1 MKFLFAQ
8 TAISEE
14 EILAA
19 DSIAAEKVTQ
29 TIDMLKG
36 MTVEDAFSFILK
48 SLTDFAWDIFIAIL
62 IFLVGRWIIRYIDK
76 ILNKVFVRKEV
87 EVSLAG
93 FIRSFVKGALY
104 VVLVI
109 TLVKKVGV
117 DTSSFVALLAS
128 AGVAIGMALSGTF
141 QNFAGGILI
150 MLLRP
155 FKVGDYILT
164 QGFEGTVKEIRLF
177 NTLMSTTDNKQITI
191 PNSNI
196 INNVINNSSAETR
209 RRIDLNVTISYGDDY
224 DVARAALLDIVN
236 ADSRIEQD
244 PNPPYIAL
252 SSLGDSA
259 VNVLVRVWVPST
271 EYWSVYH
278 GLNDK
283 IYTQLPEK
291 GIHFPFPQL
300 DVRITQ

>member
-36 MTVEDAFSFILK
+36 MSVEDAFSFILK

-87 EVSLAG
+87 EISLAG

-104 VVLVI
+104 VVLII

-278 GLNDK
+278 SLNEK
-283 IYTQLPEK
+283 IYKQLPEK
-291 GIHFPFPQL
+291 GT
-300 DVRITQ
+300 RR

>member
-1 MKFLFAQ
+1 MIKMLLAQ
-8 TAISEE
+8 SISEQD
-14 EILAA
+14 ILAA
-19 DSIAAEKVTQ
+19 DSIAAEKMKQ
-29 TIDMLKG
+29 TVEMLKG
-36 MTVEDAFSFILK
+36 MSVEDAFSFILK
-48 SLTDFAWDIFIAIL
+48 SAVDFAWDIFIAIL

-76 ILNKVFVRKEV
+76 ILNKVFDRKEV

-104 VVLVI
+104 VVLII

-150 MLLRP
+150 LLLRP

-278 GLNDK
+278 GLNEK
-283 IYTQLPEK
+283 IYKQLPEK
-291 GIHFPFPQL
+291 GIHLPFPQL

>member
-87 EVSLAG
+87 EISLAG

-244 PNPPYIAL
+244 PNPPYIAF

-278 GLNDK
+278 SLNEK
-283 IYTQLPEK
+283 IYKQLPEK

>member
-29 TIDMLKG
+29 TIEMLKG
-36 MTVEDAFSFILK
+36 MSVEDAFSFILK
-48 SLTDFAWDIFIAIL
+48 SLADFAWDIFIAIL

-278 GLNDK
+278 GLNEK
-283 IYTQLPEK
+283 IYKQLPEK

>member
-1 MKFLFAQ
+1 MIKMLLAQ
-8 TAISEE
+8 SISEQD
-14 EILAA
+14 ILAA
-19 DSIAAEKVTQ
+19 DSIAAEKMKQ
-29 TIDMLKG
+29 TVEMLKG
-36 MTVEDAFSFILK
+36 MSVEDAFSFILK
-48 SLTDFAWDIFIAIL
+48 SAVDFAWDIFIAIL
-62 IFLVGRWIIRYIDK
+62 IFVIGRWIIRTIDK
-76 ILNKVFVRKEV
+76 SLDKLFVRKDV

-93 FIRSFVKGALY
+93 FIRYMVKGALY
-104 VVLVI
+104 VMLI
-109 TLVKKVGV
+109 IALIKKLGV

-150 MLLRP
+150 LLLRP

-259 VNVLVRVWVPST
+259 VNVLVRVWVPSS

-278 GLNDK
+278 GLNEK
-283 IYTQLPEK
+283 IYKQLPEK

>member
-87 EVSLAG
+87 EISLAG

-104 VVLVI
+104 VVLII

-278 GLNDK
+278 SLNEK
-283 IYTQLPEK
+283 IYKQLPEK

>member
-29 TIDMLKG
+29 TIEMLKG
-36 MTVEDAFSFILK
+36 MSVEDAFSFILK
-48 SLTDFAWDIFIAIL
+48 SAVDFAWDIFIAIL

-93 FIRSFVKGALY
+93 FISSFVKGALY
-104 VVLVI
+104 VVLII
-109 TLVKKVGV
+109 TLIKKVGV

-150 MLLRP
+150 LLLRP

-259 VNVLVRVWVPST
+259 VNVLVRVWVPSS
-271 EYWSVYH
+271 EYWNVYH
-278 GLNDK
+278 SLNEK
-283 IYTQLPEK
+283 IYKQLPEK

>member
-48 SLTDFAWDIFIAIL
+48 SLADFAWDIFIAIL

-87 EVSLAG
+87 EISLAG

-278 GLNDK
+278 SLNEK
-283 IYTQLPEK
+283 IYKQLPEK

>member
-87 EVSLAG
+87 EISLAG

-278 GLNDK
+278 SLNEK
-283 IYTQLPEK
+283 IYKQLPEK

>member
-29 TIDMLKG
+29 TIEMLKG
-36 MTVEDAFSFILK
+36 MSVEDAFSFILK
-48 SLTDFAWDIFIAIL
+48 SLADFAWDIFIAIL

-104 VVLVI
+104 VVLII

-209 RRIDLNVTISYGDDY
+209 RRIDLNVTISYGDNY

-236 ADSRIEQD
+236 EDSRIEQD

-278 GLNDK
+278 SLNEK
-283 IYTQLPEK
+283 IYKQLPEK

>member
-36 MTVEDAFSFILK
+36 MSVEDAFSFILK
-48 SLTDFAWDIFIAIL
+48 SLADFAWDIFIAIL

-104 VVLVI
+104 VVLII

-278 GLNDK
+278 SLNEK
-283 IYTQLPEK
+283 IYKQLPEK

>member
-278 GLNDK
+278 GLNEK
-283 IYTQLPEK
+283 IYKQLPEK

>member
-1 MKFLFAQ
+1 MMKLLLAQ
-8 TAISEE
+8 SLSEQD
-14 EILAA
+14 ILAA

-29 TIDMLKG
+29 TIEMLKG
-36 MTVEDAFSFILK
+36 MSVEDAFSFILK
-48 SLTDFAWDIFIAIL
+48 SAVDFAWDIFIAIL

-104 VVLVI
+104 VVLII

-150 MLLRP
+150 LLLRP

-278 GLNDK
+278 GLNEK
-283 IYTQLPEK
+283 IYKQLPEK

>member
-1 MKFLFAQ
+1 MLLAQ
-8 TAISEE
+8 SISEQD
-14 EILAA
+14 ILAA

-29 TIDMLKG
+29 TIEMLKG
-36 MTVEDAFSFILK
+36 MSVEDAFSFILK
-48 SLTDFAWDIFIAIL
+48 SAVDFAWDIFIAIL

-104 VVLVI
+104 VVLII

-150 MLLRP
+150 LLLRP

-259 VNVLVRVWVPST
+259 VNVLVRVWVPSS

-278 GLNDK
+278 GLNEK
-283 IYTQLPEK
+283 IYKQLPEK

>member
-29 TIDMLKG
+29 TIEMLKG
-36 MTVEDAFSFILK
+36 MSVEDAFSFILK
-48 SLTDFAWDIFIAIL
+48 SLADFAWDIFIAIL

-104 VVLVI
+104 VVLII

-150 MLLRP
+150 LLLRP

-224 DVARAALLDIVN
+224 DVARVALLDIVN
-236 ADSRIEQD
+236 EDSRIEQD

-278 GLNDK
+278 SLNEK
-283 IYTQLPEK
+283 IYKQLPEK

>member
-1 MKFLFAQ
+1 MIKMLLAQ
-8 TAISEE
+8 SISEQD
-14 EILAA
+14 ILAA

-29 TIDMLKG
+29 TIEMLKG
-36 MTVEDAFSFILK
+36 MSVEDAFSFILK
-48 SLTDFAWDIFIAIL
+48 SAVDFAWDIFIAIL

-104 VVLVI
+104 VVLII

-150 MLLRP
+150 LLLRP

-224 DVARAALLDIVN
+224 DLARAALLDIVN

-259 VNVLVRVWVPST
+259 VNVLVRVWVPSS

-278 GLNDK
+278 GLNEK
-283 IYTQLPEK
+283 IYKQLPEK

>member
-29 TIDMLKG
+29 TIEMLKG
-36 MTVEDAFSFILK
+36 MSVEDAFSFILK
-48 SLTDFAWDIFIAIL
+48 SLADFAWDIFIAIL

-104 VVLVI
+104 VVLII

-150 MLLRP
+150 LLLRP

-209 RRIDLNVTISYGDDY
+209 RRIDLNVTISYGDNY

-236 ADSRIEQD
+236 EDSRIEQD

-278 GLNDK
+278 SLNEK
-283 IYTQLPEK
+283 IYKQLPEK

>member
-87 EVSLAG
+87 EISLAG

-191 PNSNI
+191 PN
-196 INNVINNSSAETR
+196 
-209 RRIDLNVTISYGDDY
+209 
-224 DVARAALLDIVN
+224 AA
-236 ADSRIEQD
+236 
-244 PNPPYIAL
+244 
-252 SSLGDSA
+252 
-259 VNVLVRVWVPST
+259 
-271 EYWSVYH
+271 
-278 GLNDK
+278 
-283 IYTQLPEK
+283 
-291 GIHFPFPQL
+291 
-300 DVRITQ
+300 

>member
-1 MKFLFAQ
+1 MMKLLLAQ
-8 TAISEE
+8 SISEQD
-14 EILAA
+14 ILAA
-19 DSIAAEKVTQ
+19 DSIAAEKMKQ
-29 TIDMLKG
+29 TVEMLKG
-36 MTVEDAFSFILK
+36 MSVEDAFSFILK
-48 SLTDFAWDIFIAIL
+48 SAVDFAWDIFIAIL

-104 VVLVI
+104 IVLII
-109 TLVKKVGV
+109 TLIKKVGV

-150 MLLRP
+150 LLLRP

-259 VNVLVRVWVPST
+259 VNVLVRVWVPSS

-278 GLNDK
+278 GLNEK
-283 IYTQLPEK
+283 IYKQLPEK

>member
-1 MKFLFAQ
+1 MMKLLLAQ
-8 TAISEE
+8 SLSEQD
-14 EILAA
+14 ILAA
-19 DSIAAEKVTQ
+19 DSIAAEKMKQ
-29 TIDMLKG
+29 TVEMLKG
-36 MTVEDAFSFILK
+36 MSVEDAFSFILK
-48 SLTDFAWDIFIAIL
+48 SAVDFAWDIFIAIL

-104 VVLVI
+104 IVLII
-109 TLVKKVGV
+109 TLIKKVGV

-150 MLLRP
+150 LLLRP

-164 QGFEGTVKEIRLF
+164 QGFEGTVKEIRSF

-278 GLNDK
+278 GLNEK
-283 IYTQLPEK
+283 IYKQLPEK

>member
-1 MKFLFAQ
+1 MMKLLLAQ
-8 TAISEE
+8 SLSEQD
-14 EILAA
+14 ILAA
-19 DSIAAEKVTQ
+19 DSIAAEKMKQ
-29 TIDMLKG
+29 TVEMLKG
-36 MTVEDAFSFILK
+36 MSVEDAFSFILK
-48 SLTDFAWDIFIAIL
+48 SAVDFAWDIFIAIL

-104 VVLVI
+104 VVLII

-150 MLLRP
+150 LLLRP

-259 VNVLVRVWVPST
+259 VNVLVRVWVPSS

-278 GLNDK
+278 GLNEK
-283 IYTQLPEK
+283 IYKQLPEK

>member
-36 MTVEDAFSFILK
+36 MSVEDAFSFILK
-48 SLTDFAWDIFIAIL
+48 SLADFAWDIFIAIL

-104 VVLVI
+104 VVLII

-150 MLLRP
+150 LLLRP

-278 GLNDK
+278 GLNEK
-283 IYTQLPEK
+283 IYKQLPEK

>member
-29 TIDMLKG
+29 TIEMLKG
-36 MTVEDAFSFILK
+36 MSVEDAFSFILK
-48 SLTDFAWDIFIAIL
+48 SLADFAWDIFIAIL

-104 VVLVI
+104 VVLII

-150 MLLRP
+150 LLLRP

-278 GLNDK
+278 SLNEK
-283 IYTQLPEK
+283 IYKQLPEK

>member
-1 MKFLFAQ
+1 MRFLFAQ

-29 TIDMLKG
+29 TIEMLKG
-36 MTVEDAFSFILK
+36 MSVEDAFSFILK
-48 SLTDFAWDIFIAIL
+48 SAVDFAWDIFIAIL

-93 FIRSFVKGALY
+93 FISSFVKGALY
-104 VVLVI
+104 VVLII

-150 MLLRP
+150 LLLRP

-209 RRIDLNVTISYGDDY
+209 RRIDLNVTISYGDNY

-236 ADSRIEQD
+236 EDSRIEQD

-278 GLNDK
+278 SLNEK
-283 IYTQLPEK
+283 IYKQLPEK

>member
-29 TIDMLKG
+29 TIEMLKG
-36 MTVEDAFSFILK
+36 MSVEDAFSFILK
-48 SLTDFAWDIFIAIL
+48 SLADFAWDIFIAIL

-104 VVLVI
+104 VVLII

-278 GLNDK
+278 GLNEK
-283 IYTQLPEK
+283 IYKQLPEK

>member
-29 TIDMLKG
+29 TIEMLKG
-36 MTVEDAFSFILK
+36 MSVEDAFSFILK
-48 SLTDFAWDIFIAIL
+48 SLADFAWDIFIAIL

-104 VVLVI
+104 VVLII

-224 DVARAALLDIVN
+224 DVARTALLDIVN

-278 GLNDK
+278 GLNEK
-283 IYTQLPEK
+283 IYKQLPEK

>member
-8 TAISEE
+8 TAISED

-87 EVSLAG
+87 EISLAG

-278 GLNDK
+278 GLNEK
-283 IYTQLPEK
+283 IYKQLPEK

>member
-1 MKFLFAQ
+1 MLLAQ
-8 TAISEE
+8 SISEQD
-14 EILAA
+14 ILAA
-19 DSIAAEKVTQ
+19 DSIAAEKMKQ
-29 TIDMLKG
+29 TVEMLKG
-36 MTVEDAFSFILK
+36 MSVEDAFSFILK
-48 SLTDFAWDIFIAIL
+48 SAVDFAWDIFIAIL

-104 VVLVI
+104 VVLII

-150 MLLRP
+150 LLLRP

-259 VNVLVRVWVPST
+259 VNVLVRVWVPSS

-278 GLNDK
+278 GLNEK
-283 IYTQLPEK
+283 IYKQLPEK

>member
-1 MKFLFAQ
+1 MLLAQ
-8 TAISEE
+8 SISEQD
-14 EILAA
+14 ILAA
-19 DSIAAEKVTQ
+19 DSIAAEKMKQ
-29 TIDMLKG
+29 TVEMLKG
-36 MTVEDAFSFILK
+36 MSVEDAFSFILK
-48 SLTDFAWDIFIAIL
+48 SAVDFAWDICIAIL

-104 VVLVI
+104 IVLII
-109 TLVKKVGV
+109 TLIKKVGV

-150 MLLRP
+150 LLLRP

-259 VNVLVRVWVPST
+259 VNVLVRVWVPSS

-278 GLNDK
+278 GLNEK
-283 IYTQLPEK
+283 IYKQLPEK

>member
-104 VVLVI
+104 VVLII

-278 GLNDK
+278 SLNEK
-283 IYTQLPEK
+283 IYKQLPEK

>member
-1 MKFLFAQ
+1 MMKLLLAQ
-8 TAISEE
+8 SLSEQD
-14 EILAA
+14 ILAA
-19 DSIAAEKVTQ
+19 DSIAAEKMKQ
-29 TIDMLKG
+29 TVEMLKG
-36 MTVEDAFSFILK
+36 MSVEDAFSFILK
-48 SLTDFAWDIFIAIL
+48 SAVDFAWDIFIAIL

-104 VVLVI
+104 IVLII
-109 TLVKKVGV
+109 TLIKKVGV

-150 MLLRP
+150 LLLRP

-259 VNVLVRVWVPST
+259 VNVLVRVWVPSS

-278 GLNDK
+278 GLNEK
-283 IYTQLPEK
+283 IYKQLPEK

>member
-1 MKFLFAQ
+1 MLLAQ
-8 TAISEE
+8 SISEQD
-14 EILAA
+14 ILAA

-29 TIDMLKG
+29 TIEMLKG
-36 MTVEDAFSFILK
+36 MSVEDAFSFILK
-48 SLTDFAWDIFIAIL
+48 SAVDFAWDIFVAIL

-104 VVLVI
+104 VVLII

-150 MLLRP
+150 LLLRP

-259 VNVLVRVWVPST
+259 VNVLVRVWVPSS

-278 GLNDK
+278 GLNEK
-283 IYTQLPEK
+283 IYKQLPEK

>member
-1 MKFLFAQ
+1 MMKLLLAQ
-8 TAISEE
+8 SLSEQD
-14 EILAA
+14 ILAA

-29 TIDMLKG
+29 TIEMLKG
-36 MTVEDAFSFILK
+36 MSVEDAFSFILK
-48 SLTDFAWDIFIAIL
+48 SAVDFAWDIFIAIL

-104 VVLVI
+104 IVLII

-150 MLLRP
+150 LLLRP

-224 DVARAALLDIVN
+224 DVAREALLDIVN

-259 VNVLVRVWVPST
+259 VNVLVRVWVPSS

-278 GLNDK
+278 DLNEK
-283 IYTQLPEK
+283 IYKQLPEK

>member
-29 TIDMLKG
+29 TIEMLKG
-36 MTVEDAFSFILK
+36 MSVEDAFSFILK
-48 SLTDFAWDIFIAIL
+48 SLADFAWDIFIAIL

-104 VVLVI
+104 VVLII

-278 GLNDK
+278 DLNEK
-283 IYTQLPEK
+283 IYKQLPEK

>member
-29 TIDMLKG
+29 TIEMLKG
-36 MTVEDAFSFILK
+36 MSVEDAFSFILK
-48 SLTDFAWDIFIAIL
+48 SLADFAWDIFIAIL

-87 EVSLAG
+87 EISLAG

-104 VVLVI
+104 VVLII

-150 MLLRP
+150 LLLRP

-278 GLNDK
+278 SLNEK
-283 IYTQLPEK
+283 IYKQLPEK

>member
-1 MKFLFAQ
+1 MMKLLLAQ
-8 TAISEE
+8 SLSEQD
-14 EILAA
+14 ILAA

-29 TIDMLKG
+29 TIEMLKG
-36 MTVEDAFSFILK
+36 MSVEDAFSFILK
-48 SLTDFAWDIFIAIL
+48 SAVDFAWDIFIAIL

-104 VVLVI
+104 IVLII
-109 TLVKKVGV
+109 TLIKKVGV

-150 MLLRP
+150 LLLRP

-259 VNVLVRVWVPST
+259 VNVLVRVWVPSS

-278 GLNDK
+278 GLNEK
-283 IYTQLPEK
+283 IYKQLPEK

>member
-8 TAISEE
+8 TAISED

-36 MTVEDAFSFILK
+36 MSVEDAFSFILK

-278 GLNDK
+278 SLNEK
-283 IYTQLPEK
+283 IYKQLPEK

>member
-1 MKFLFAQ
+1 MMKMLLAQ
-8 TAISEE
+8 SLSEQD
-14 EILAA
+14 ILAA
-19 DSIAAEKVTQ
+19 DSIAAEKMKQ
-29 TIDMLKG
+29 TVEMLKG
-36 MTVEDAFSFILK
+36 MSVEDAFSFILK
-48 SLTDFAWDIFIAIL
+48 SAVDFAWDIFIAIL

-76 ILNKVFVRKEV
+76 ILNNVFVRKEV

-104 VVLVI
+104 VVLII
-109 TLVKKVGV
+109 TLIKKVGV

-150 MLLRP
+150 LLLRP

-259 VNVLVRVWVPST
+259 VNVLVRVWVPSS

-278 GLNDK
+278 GLNEK
-283 IYTQLPEK
+283 IYKQLPEK

>member
-104 VVLVI
+104 VVLVS

-278 GLNDK
+278 GLNEK
-283 IYTQLPEK
+283 IYKQLPEK